1 MQALGPAENSR
12 LPARTNAGQN
22 TNDTTQKQSERA
34 HATSIRNQ
42 KNAASAITQCRP
54 VAAGKPL
61 PALEGG
67 GGTLTEKA
75 RAMRE

>member
-42 KNAASAITQCRP
+42 KNAASAITQ
-54 VAAGKPL
+54 KPL

>member
-54 VAAGKPL
+54 VKPL

>member
-42 KNAASAITQCRP
+42 KNAASAITQCR
-54 VAAGKPL
+54 KPL